1 MRELVHISRPEHEA
15 SAQLERILPQL
26 VLTMSRAA
34 GPFSCGRI
42 FGFQQM
48 KNVRA
53 LQIGDLIG
61 APVLVDQ
68 QRKADTGI
76 FSKHARVI
84 AIAQPDRRQVY
95 SFRPKPA
102 LIFAQLRDVLAA
114 ENSTV
119 MAQKH
124 DRGRLFFPQRSEPD
138 LEPVRVR
145 QFDRGK
151 RLAERVRHL
160 IESILDLTTPV
171 MYVKG
176 VGPARAAMLEAKG
189 LKTVED
195 LLLYAP
201 FRYEDR
207 SNVKTIR
214 DLAPGEMATVIAEVR
229 SSQLSG
235 FRRRNLGLFTA
246 TFTDASHAQLNA
258 KWFHGGYLADVFT
271 PGQKVALYG
280 KIEFD
285 SYSGNLAMMHP
296 EYEILSGD
304 EDGDAS
310 LHTGRVVPIY
320 EAAGK
325 ITTRLFRAL
334 LSRILETVTPLDDAL
349 PHRLRESLKL
359 PDRWTAIRDLH
370 FPPADSDLRLLNAFR
385 SPAQFRLILEEFFW
399 LESGLEL
406 KRAKARHFPGIA
418 FALTDRV
425 REQIKKMLPFKPTNA
440 QKRVLKEIAD
450 DMSAPHPMYRLLQ
463 GDVGSGKT
471 LVAAEAAIIAV
482 ENGYQAVVLAPT
494 EILAT
499 QHYFYFKR
507 LFQKLDYVTLLL
519 TGSNTSREKAQL
531 KKVVAAGLAHVVVG
545 THALLE
551 EDVQFK
557 NLGLAIVDEQHRFGV
572 EQRQALMEK
581 GSHPDVLVMT
591 ATPIPRTLALT
602 VYGDLDVSII
612 DELPPGR
619 KPIVTKHVTEE
630 RIEQVYSFLKKQIDA
645 GRQAYVVYPVIE
657 ESETQAMK
665 AAQKM
670 HDQLSKIVFPGTTVG
685 LLHGRLPTDE
695 KESAMDRFQRGET
708 KILVSTTVIEVGV
721 DVPNAT
727 VMLIEQA
734 ERFGLAQLHQLR
746 GRVGRGAEQS
756 YCILVTGKLND
767 TGRERI
773 RTLVESN
780 DGFYIAEMDM
790 KLRGPGEFFGT
801 RQSGLPALQIGNI
814 IRDAEILEI
823 ARNEA
828 RAFIEHPPSEEE
840 LRRVAAFIREH
851 WQRRYGLVQVG

>member
-1 MRELVHISRPEHEA
+1 
-15 SAQLERILPQL
+15 
-26 VLTMSRAA
+26 
-34 GPFSCGRI
+34 
-42 FGFQQM
+42 
-48 KNVRA
+48 
-53 LQIGDLIG
+53 
-61 APVLVDQ
+61 
-68 QRKADTGI
+68 
-76 FSKHARVI
+76 
-84 AIAQPDRRQVY
+84 
-95 SFRPKPA
+95 
-102 LIFAQLRDVLAA
+102 
-114 ENSTV
+114 
-119 MAQKH
+119 
-124 DRGRLFFPQRSEPD
+124 
-138 LEPVRVR
+138 
-145 QFDRGK
+145 
-151 RLAERVRHL
+151 
-160 IESILDLTTPV
+160 LDLATPLL
-171 MYVKG
+171 YLKG

-189 LKTVED
+189 LKTAED

-214 DLAPGEMATVIAEVR
+214 ELAPGEMATVLAEVR
-229 SSQLSG
+229 SAHVSN

-246 TFTDASHAQLNA
+246 TFTDSSHEFLNA
-258 KWFHGGYLADVFT
+258 KWFHGAYLADVFL
-271 PGQKVALYG
+271 PGQKVALFG
-280 KIEFD
+280 KVEFD
-285 SYSGNLAMMHP
+285 SYSGTLSMTHP
-296 EYEILSGD
+296 EYEILTAD
-304 EDGDAS
+304 EEGDAS

-325 ITTRLFRAL
+325 ITTRIFRTL
-334 LSRILETVTPLDDAL
+334 LDRILSSIDSLEDAFPPEIL
-349 PHRLRESLKL
+349 NKLKL
-359 PDRWTAIRDLH
+359 PDRSTAIHELH
-370 FPPADSDLRLLNAFR
+370 FPPPDSDLRLLNAFR

-399 LESGLEL
+399 LECGLEL
-406 KRAKARHFPGIA
+406 KRAKARLYPGIA

-425 REQIKKMLPFKPTNA
+425 REQIKTMLPFKPTGA
-440 QKRVLKEIAD
+440 QKRVLGEIAR
-450 DMSAPHPMYRLLQ
+450 DMAAPHPMYRLLQ

-471 LVAAEAAIIAV
+471 LVAAESAIIAI
-482 ENGYQAVVLAPT
+482 ENGYQTAVLAPT

-499 QHYFYFKR
+499 QHYFYFKK
-507 LFQKLDYVTLLL
+507 LFQKLDYVTILL
-519 TGSNTSREKAQL
+519 TGSNTAREKTQL
-531 KKVVAAGLAHVVVG
+531 KKIASAGLAQIVVG

-551 EDVQFK
+551 ADVEFSK
-557 NLGLAIVDEQHRFGV
+557 LGLAIVDEQHRFGV
-572 EQRQALMEK
+572 EQRQKLMEK

-619 KPIVTKHVTEE
+619 KPIVTKHVAED
-630 RIEQVYSFLKKQIDA
+630 RVEQVYSFLKKQIDA

-670 HDQLSKIVFPGTTVG
+670 HEHLSTIVFPDLSVG
-685 LLHGRLPTDE
+685 LLHGKLPAAE
-695 KESAMDRFQRGET
+695 KQTAMEKFQRGET

-727 VMLIEQA
+727 VMVIEQA

-756 YCILVTGKLND
+756 YCILVSGRLND
-767 TGRERI
+767 AGRERI

-814 IRDAEILEI
+814 LRDGEILEL
-823 ARNEA
+823 ARSEA
-828 RAFIEHPPSEEE
+828 QTFVAHPPTDED
-840 LRRVAAFIREH
+840 LRRAIAYIRDH